1 MTSCTSRCRSRRGTC
16 LCRRSSPRRVSWG
29 VAEHRSTRNRT
40 PRRGVE
46 QAVPFPTA
54 RPRCLLVTARTP
66 DVEDSP
72 MPTYQYR
79 CVDCGS
85 ELETVQKFSD
95 PSLTECPECDGT
107 LRKVYSAVGVVF
119 KGSGFYAT
127 DNRTKGKTAAATATT
142 NSEKSPGT
150 EKSSGSEKAA
160 TPSDSGSSST
170 KSTSSST
177 TSAA

>member
-1 MTSCTSRCRSRRGTC
+1 
-16 LCRRSSPRRVSWG
+16 
-29 VAEHRSTRNRT
+29 
-40 PRRGVE
+40 
-46 QAVPFPTA
+46 
-54 RPRCLLVTARTP
+54 
-66 DVEDSP
+66 

-127 DNRTKGKTAAATATT
+127 DNRTKGKSAAASATT
-142 NSEKSPGT
+142 SSEKSSGT
-150 EKSSGSEKAA
+150 EKSSSSEKSPS
-160 TPSDSGSSST
+160 TSDSSSSS
-170 KSTSSST
+170 KPSSPST

>member
-1 MTSCTSRCRSRRGTC
+1 
-16 LCRRSSPRRVSWG
+16 
-29 VAEHRSTRNRT
+29 
-40 PRRGVE
+40 
-46 QAVPFPTA
+46 
-54 RPRCLLVTARTP
+54 
-66 DVEDSP
+66 

-127 DNRTKGKTAAATATT
+127 DNRTKAKTAAASATT
-142 NSEKSPGT
+142 SSEKSSGTEKPSGT
-150 EKSSGSEKAA
+150 EKSSSSEKS
-160 TPSDSGSSST
+160 TSTSDSSSSS
-170 KSTSSST
+170 KPSSSST